1 MIEKIKGFNN
11 EVQLSPFA
19 HRKVLKHA
27 QIKVDEAW
35 CAQRISRDTE
45 RTRGKRKGAAMLLVC
60 AGQRVYGSPA
70 AECNDWRD
78 LDVSQDLSDEDV
90 ALTSRSLLFFFTK
103 GKIK

>member
-1 MIEKIKGFNN
+1 MIEKVKGFHN
-11 EVQLSPFA
+11 EVEPSPVA
-19 HRKVLKHA
+19 HRKILKHA

-35 CAQRISRDTE
+35 CAQSISRQTE
-45 RTRGKRKGAAMLLVC
+45 RTRGKWKGPAMLLVC
-60 AGQRVYGSPA
+60 AGQWIDGSPA

-78 LDVSQDLSDEDV
+78 LDVSQDLADEDV